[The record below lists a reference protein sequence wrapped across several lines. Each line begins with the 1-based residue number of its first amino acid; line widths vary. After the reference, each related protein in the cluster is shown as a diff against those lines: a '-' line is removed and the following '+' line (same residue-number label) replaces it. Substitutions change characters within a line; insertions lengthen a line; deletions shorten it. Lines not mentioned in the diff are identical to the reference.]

1 MGSTRFLAVAVL
13 SFLITLNATG
23 WAQTA
28 KNQPKIPG
36 GTTKTNP
43 KDGLTYVWIPPGIF
57 QMGCSPGD
65 NECID
70 SEKPAHSVTITNGF
84 WIGQTPVTQ
93 AAYQRVIGTN
103 PSNFKGDQR
112 PVEMVNWGEATAYC
126 TAVGMRLPTEAEWE
140 YAARARST
148 VARYGDLDPI
158 AWYEKNSDNQSHE
171 VGQKRPNAW
180 KLFDMLGNVWEW
192 TADWY
197 DQNYY
202 SQSPSQDPRGSSSG
216 AEACCA
222 AVLGAAL
229 PGTFAYRAASGV
241 FPTFATAPM
250 GSGVSGKLPLNLF
263 NLILVDL
270 GTGSV

>member
-216 AEACCA
+216 SRG
-222 AVLGAAL
+222 VLRGGSWSSVAGNVRVSRRFRGV
-229 PGTFAYRAASGV
+229 PDFRYSSNGFRCVGKAS
-241 FPTFATAPM
+241 P
-250 GSGVSGKLPLNLF
+250 
-263 NLILVDL
+263 
-270 GTGSV
+270 